1 MPLLPIEAVAFCR
14 RGHFQ
19 CAKLMRHHLPTAK
32 LPFFAFFSSSSSD
45 YPTDPLTP
53 DFFLHQKN
61 VLLHLICRQK
71 VILHVLRVFRSISS
85 FIALD

>member
-1 MPLLPIEAVAFCR
+1 MLNYCEGETGPLCRSLAWASCGILLLKFRMPLLPIEAVAFCR

-32 LPFFAFFSSSSSD
+32 LPFFAPFSSD
-45 YPTDPLTP
+45 YPTYPLIP

-61 VLLHLICRQK
+61 V
-71 VILHVLRVFRSISS
+71 
-85 FIALD
+85 D